1 MTRRIGI
8 AALAVA
14 LLGCFPPPL
23 PPRAGA
29 SRERVESIWDFAP
42 KDASLG
48 AVFHERTFS
57 RALAMWA
64 SLGEHPSART
74 RNAKARA
81 HEAPPTKDTLPPLET
96 ADEWARAGLDP
107 WLEAAVFTW
116 PDPERGALI
125 VVPLRDRALF
135 RAAFHGQTRLVG
147 AREIDYLSNG
157 YACTL
162 VVERT
167 LCARSL
173 ADLDAAAAA
182 HSSPIAYRGE
192 HLAPDDTGDVEIV
205 ATSAA
210 PQIAEMAKRAREY
223 GRFSGAATS
232 VRLRDDGLTLRAHA
246 LGEMVKPLARA
257 FAGSAPASDQP
268 SAAGAASV
276 IRLHFDPAVVAAESK
291 TMDDA
296 ERHELFEQLTGDLEM
311 TTSGHGLFGA
321 HATIGIKDEERVRR
335 YVQQKCREAGGFKLG
350 SDLQKVTLTEL
361 GCSALFNPKVV
372 LIPVLNEPV
381 PIAFE
386 VESGQLGFSAGGA
399 RGPSAEQ
406 RTTAGVVPESD
417 AAFALTDTEAL
428 VAFTQSPF
436 IGPDVG
442 AGEALKKV
450 SSLVTDEAADGL
462 DAFNDLGAHLAQAFI
477 AGRVEEGGVVVT
489 AGFVTFAGDPPEVR
503 AAYDG
508 ALKARA
514 AGDVLG
520 YRVRLV
526 EIERQYPRS
535 LAGRRAAIVR
545 TAGPFLGAGTL
556 GFATLGVWLDAL
568 GSVLDLQKTK

>member
-8 AALAVA
+8 ATLAVA
-14 LLGCFPPPL
+14 LLGCFPPPA
-23 PPRAGA
+23 PRRAGS
-29 SRERVESIWDFAP
+29 SRERVESIWDLAP

-48 AVFHERTFS
+48 AVFHERTFA

-64 SLGEHPSART
+64 SLSEHPSARPKK
-74 RNAKARA
+74 AKGPDRD
-81 HEAPPTKDTLPPLET
+81 EPPTKDTLPPLET

-107 WLEAAVFTW
+107 SLEAAVFTW
-116 PDPERGALI
+116 PDPDRGALI
-125 VVPLRDRALF
+125 VVPVRDRALF
-135 RAAFHGQTRLVG
+135 RAAFRGQKRLAG
-147 AREIDYLSNG
+147 EREIDDLSNG

-162 VVERT
+162 VAERM

-173 ADLDAAAAA
+173 ADIDAAAAA

-192 HLAPDDTGDVEIV
+192 HLGPDDTGDVEIV
-205 ATSAA
+205 ATGAA
-210 PQIAEMAKRAREY
+210 PQIAEMVKRAKEY
-223 GRFSGAATS
+223 GTFSGAVTS
-232 VRLRDDGLTLRAHA
+232 VRLRDDGVTLRAHA
-246 LGEMVKPLARA
+246 MGEMVTPLARA

-268 SAAGAASV
+268 SAAGAPSV
-276 IRLHFDPAVVAAESK
+276 IRLHFDPAAVAAESK
-291 TMDDA
+291 TMDAA
-296 ERHELFEQLTGDLEM
+296 EKHDFVEQLTGDLEM

-321 HATIGIKDEERVRR
+321 HATMGVKDDARVRR
-335 YVQQKCREAGGFKLG
+335 YIQEKCREASGFKLG
-350 SDLQKVTLTEL
+350 SNLQKVTVTEL
-361 GCSALFNPKVV
+361 GCSALFNPRVV
-372 LIPVLNEPV
+372 LLSVLNEPV
-381 PIAFE
+381 PIAIE
-386 VESGQLGFSAGGA
+386 AASGQLVLSAGGA
-399 RGPSAEQ
+399 RAASAEE
-406 RTTAGVVPESD
+406 RTMAGVVPESD

-462 DAFNDLGAHLAQAFI
+462 DAFNDVGAHLAQAFI

-508 ALKARA
+508 ALAARA
-514 AGDVLG
+514 AGDVLL
-520 YRVRLV
+520 YRVRLA
-526 EIERQYPRS
+526 EIERKYPRS
-535 LAGRRAAIVR
+535 LAGRRGAIVR
-545 TAGPFLGAGTL
+545 KAGPFLGAGTL

-568 GSVLDLQKTK
+568 GSVIDLKKTK